1 MARTVAAREPIVAGS
16 LMRRQLLGGWA
27 GPDLTR
33 GLACGEVGALFATPR
48 LMRSVNGEGLGETVG
63 LGAREEQ
70 GEREGIVSLRAEV
83 PEALLAAMRDF
94 IDRHPSWDQYRLV
107 QAALAGFLVQHG
119 SQDRDVTRCYLSN
132 LFPGHR
138 SFAGAPS
145 PEPAPWVPSQRAA

>member
-1 MARTVAAREPIVAGS
+1 
-16 LMRRQLLGGWA
+16 
-27 GPDLTR
+27 
-33 GLACGEVGALFATPR
+33 
-48 LMRSVNGEGLGETVG
+48 
-63 LGAREEQ
+63 
-70 GEREGIVSLRAEV
+70 VSLRAEV

-145 PEPAPWVPSQRAA
+145 PEPAPWVPSRRAA